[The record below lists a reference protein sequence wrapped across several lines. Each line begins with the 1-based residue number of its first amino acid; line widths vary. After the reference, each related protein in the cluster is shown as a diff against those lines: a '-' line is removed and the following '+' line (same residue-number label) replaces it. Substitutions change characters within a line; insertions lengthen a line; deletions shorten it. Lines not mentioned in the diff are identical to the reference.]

1 VSRIHITGIDPGL
14 VHTGVVSMM
23 FDSGFRE
30 LVIESLVIEYAE
42 FSNPDII
49 WDWLRPRHAPRHE
62 VYVEKFVPRPGM
74 NTSPAM
80 LELEHLIKDSIPLA
94 QMVRNMGV
102 KQVITPQVMTKLNVW
117 TFAKSTNHQDLR
129 SAARIGL
136 FGMSKDDDLNAL
148 LAELLMADVDG
159 QPWNI
164 VQK

>member
-1 VSRIHITGIDPGL
+1 VSRTHIVGIDPGL

-23 FDSGFRE
+23 FDNGFRE
-30 LVIESLVIEYAE
+30 LVVESLVVEYSE

-49 WDWLRPRHAPRHE
+49 WDWVKPRRAPRTE

-102 KQVITPQVMTKLNVW
+102 KQVITPQVMSTLKVW
-117 TFAKSTNHQDLR
+117 TFAQATNHQDLR

-136 FGMSKDDDLNAL
+136 FGMAKDDDLNAL

-164 VQK
+164 VHK